1 MTRLTTSEAQLVEA
15 PLAKLAVKQHGVVA
29 TSQLFKLGYPD
40 QRIAVLVASGWLHRL
55 YRGVYAVGHTRLSVK
70 GRWMAAVLACGPDS
84 VLSHRCA
91 AALHDVQRIPSG
103 KIEVTA
109 PGGHVHRGV
118 RCHTSRSL
126 PQRDRTTIDGIPVT
140 SIERTLLDLAAIY
153 APQRLRSTIEA
164 AQRRD
169 ILDRG
174 RFDALLAHSTGH
186 HGAGPLKRALA
197 ELADEAPWTQSDLE
211 RNFLELI
218 REAGLPEPRT
228 NVIVDGELVD
238 VYWPVHNLIVELDGY
253 DFHRGKRSF
262 EDDRRKDTKHLLAGR
277 RSIRVTGA
285 RVAHERRG
293 LLTDISALLA
303 RGAASGP

>member
-1 MTRLTTSEAQLVEA
+1 VTRLTTSEAQLVEA
-15 PLAKLAVKQHGVVA
+15 PLAELAVKQHGVVA
-29 TSQLFKLGYPD
+29 TSQLFELGYPD

-109 PGGHVHRGV
+109 HGGHVHRGV

-197 ELADEAPWTQSDLE
+197 ELADGAPWTQSDLE

-228 NVIVDGELVD
+228 NVIVDCELVD
-238 VYWPVHNLIVELDGY
+238 VY
-253 DFHRGKRSF
+253 
-262 EDDRRKDTKHLLAGR
+262 
-277 RSIRVTGA
+277 
-285 RVAHERRG
+285 
-293 LLTDISALLA
+293 
-303 RGAASGP
+303 